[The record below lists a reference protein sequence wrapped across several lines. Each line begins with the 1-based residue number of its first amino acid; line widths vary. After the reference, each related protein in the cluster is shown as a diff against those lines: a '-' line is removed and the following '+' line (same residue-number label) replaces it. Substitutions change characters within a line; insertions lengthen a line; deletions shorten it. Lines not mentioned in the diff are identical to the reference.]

1 MPKPVP
7 GEIWRVDLGLT
18 AKVRP
23 CLVMSDYPA
32 EEELALVL
40 VIPHTTPIRG
50 NRWEFACKKSFLK
63 PGVFHLQQI
72 QPISLSRLET
82 KLGALTAD
90 EFRTLGTQLVRLLN
104 LKVESRQ

>member
-32 EEELALVL
+32 EDELALML
-40 VIPHTTPIRG
+40 VIPHTTAIRG
-50 NRWEFACKKSFLK
+50 NRWEFPCRKSFLK

-72 QPISLSRLET
+72 QPVSLNRLET
-82 KLGALTAD
+82 KLGVLTID
-90 EFRTLGTQLVRLLN
+90 EFRMLTRQLAKLLN
-104 LKVESRQ
+104 LASE

>member
-1 MPKPVP
+1 MPRPAP

-32 EEELALVL
+32 PEELALVL
-40 VIPHTTPIRG
+40 VIPHTTAIRG
-50 NRWEFACKKSFLK
+50 NRWEFPCSKSFLK

-72 QPISLSRLET
+72 QPVSLNRLET
-82 KLGALTAD
+82 KLGAVTTD
-90 EFRTLGTQLVRLLN
+90 EFQTLGKQLARLLH
-104 LKVESRQ
+104 LET

>member
-1 MPKPVP
+1 MPRPAP

-32 EEELALVL
+32 PEELALVL
-40 VIPHTTPIRG
+40 VIPHTTAIRG
-50 NRWEFACKKSFLK
+50 NRWEFPCSKSFLK

-72 QPISLSRLET
+72 QPVSLNRLET
-82 KLGALTAD
+82 KLGALTTD
-90 EFRTLGTQLVRLLN
+90 EFQTLGKQLARLLH
-104 LKVESRQ
+104 LET

>member
-1 MPKPVP
+1 MPKPAP

-32 EEELALVL
+32 QEELALAL
-40 VIPHTTPIRG
+40 VPHTTAIRG
-50 NRWEFACKKSFLK
+50 NRWEFTCTKSFLK

-72 QPISLSRLET
+72 QPVSLSRLET
-82 KLGALTAD
+82 KLGALTTD
-90 EFRTLGTQLVRLLN
+90 EFRMLGNQLAMLLK
-104 LKVESRQ
+104 LETK